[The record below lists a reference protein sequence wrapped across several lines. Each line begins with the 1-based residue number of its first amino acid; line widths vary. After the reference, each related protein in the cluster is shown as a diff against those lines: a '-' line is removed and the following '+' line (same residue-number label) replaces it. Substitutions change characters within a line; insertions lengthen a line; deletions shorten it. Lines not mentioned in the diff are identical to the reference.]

1 MMNEHYSFTGYNNA
15 PAPRQGS
22 IFFYI
27 KEGSR
32 NINVTPY
39 SKMSALR
46 IMETQDIVNRL
57 PAAAWMHGSR
67 DGPEKVNFIFLFPAH
82 VS

>member
-1 MMNEHYSFTGYNNA
+1 MNEHYSLTVYNNA
-15 PAPRQGS
+15 PTLRQGS

-39 SKMSALR
+39 SKMPALK

-57 PAAAWMHGSR
+57 PAAAWIYGSR
-67 DGPEKVNFIFLFPAH
+67 DGPEKVNFMFLFPAH